1 MHENVIEIEIEEIED
16 GHVVLAIPSLR
27 PIVMGSTLEE
37 ARAWARSAIA
47 YRGLATNQCAELCSA
62 TDVGASLPSS
72 NAA

>member
-1 MHENVIEIEIEEIED
+1 MSEHIVEVEQIED

-27 PIVMGSTLEE
+27 LIVIGRTLEE

-47 YRGLATNQCAELCSA
+47 YRDLSRSQRAEQSAADEATPPP
-62 TDVGASLPSS
+62 GS